1 MLLGSIRA
9 SQYQCLAT
17 WVMVHAL
24 VTLYLVPHQ
33 QSRANES
40 ERIIMSQIHL
50 PKKHTHT
57 NTQPLPSRD
66 PLEPS
71 RFLSISTSLN
81 THHIS
86 DCRLPSYRKPWPPRP
101 ISRKLSSTPGDCNLI
116 NLELEL
122 TLRSINVNDPG
133 LITLVNKLQD
143 VFTTVGVCN
152 GVQNH

>member
-1 MLLGSIRA
+1 MPG
-9 SQYQCLAT
+9 Y
-17 WVMVHAL
+17 MVHAL
-24 VTLYLVPHQ
+24 VTLHKYLVPHQ

-57 NTQPLPSRD
+57 NTQPSPQGTLLNHRD
-66 PLEPS
+66 S
-71 RFLSISTSLN
+71 FLFSPSLN
-81 THHIS
+81 THHIL

-101 ISRKLSSTPGDCNLI
+101 TSRKLSSTPGDCNLI
-116 NLELEL
+116 SLELEL

-152 GVQNH
+152 GAQNHWIAPGA